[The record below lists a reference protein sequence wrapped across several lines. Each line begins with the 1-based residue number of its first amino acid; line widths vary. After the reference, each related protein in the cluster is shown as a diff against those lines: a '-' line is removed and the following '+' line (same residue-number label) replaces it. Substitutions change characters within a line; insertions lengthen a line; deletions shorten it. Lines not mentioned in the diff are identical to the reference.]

1 MLKEWIRPQK
11 PEAEELT
18 ARLEAAR
25 ERLARQQMQIK
36 EKKLPVLVLVEGW
49 GTAGKGSCIGRI
61 IKNIDPR
68 FFTVAAME
76 EPTEEEKRKPFLY
89 RHFARIPEAGK
100 FTFLD
105 SGWMDEVV
113 SARLCGGVNDE
124 EYGTRIDSIRRFERQ
139 LTDNGYLVMKLFLH
153 ISRKEQAKRI
163 DALDKS
169 KDTRW
174 RISKNDVW
182 QNDHYKKCREAFDS
196 YLESTNMSSAPWYI
210 IDAKSAKWTELQV
223 LETLTQGIEIALN
236 NSSMAV
242 PLCRMY
248 FRWRSRL
255 FYLRFLWTPQWMWK
269 NTGRS

>member
-1 MLKEWIRPQK
+1 MLKEWMNPQK
-11 PEAEELT
+11 PEPEEL
-18 ARLEAAR
+18 AERLGAAR

-49 GTAGKGSCIGRI
+49 GTAGKGSIIGRI

-89 RHFARIPEAGK
+89 RHFARIPEGGK

-113 SARLCGGVNDE
+113 KERLYGGMSDEDYEARIG
-124 EYGTRIDSIRRFERQ
+124 SIRRFERQ
-139 LTDNGYLVMKLFLH
+139 LTDNGYLVIKFFLH
-153 ISRKEQAKRI
+153 ISHEEQTKRI
-163 DALDKS
+163 EKLWDS

-174 RISKNDVW
+174 RVSKDDMW
-182 QNDHYKKCREAFDS
+182 QNEHYKRCRGAFDS
-196 YLESTNMSSAPWYI
+196 YLRSTNLPSAPWYI
-210 IDAKSAKWTELQV
+210 VDAKSAKWAELQV

-242 PLCRMY
+242 PLLQNVFPLEKMPLLA
-248 FRWRSRL
+248 SV
-255 FYLRFLWTPQWMWK
+255 
-269 NTGRS
+269 GRYGTLSIR